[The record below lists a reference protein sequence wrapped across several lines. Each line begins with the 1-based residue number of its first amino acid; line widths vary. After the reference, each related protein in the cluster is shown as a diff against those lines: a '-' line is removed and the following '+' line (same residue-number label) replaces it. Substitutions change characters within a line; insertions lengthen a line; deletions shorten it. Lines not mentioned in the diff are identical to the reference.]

1 VILGVRL
8 ILATGRMQGSGL
20 GDQGDMDWGGFEEA
34 GDLHGFAG
42 FGGLEGVVFAG
53 DDCGDGE
60 HAVVGEARDFGFEVA
75 GYHAA
80 EFAEIEAGLAQ
91 GAFDDFA
98 HYGGVVHD

>member
-1 VILGVRL
+1 
-8 ILATGRMQGSGL
+8 M
-20 GDQGDMDWGGFEEA
+20 GGFQERRDPE
-34 GDLHGFAG
+34 GFAG
-42 FGGLEGVVFAG
+42 LGGLEGVVFAG

-60 HAVVGEARDFGFEVA
+60 NAAVGKAGEFGFEVA